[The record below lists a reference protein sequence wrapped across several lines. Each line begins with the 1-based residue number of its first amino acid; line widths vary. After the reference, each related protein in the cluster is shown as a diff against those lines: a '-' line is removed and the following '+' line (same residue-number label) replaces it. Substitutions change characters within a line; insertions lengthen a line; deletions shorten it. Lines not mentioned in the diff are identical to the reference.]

1 MSSKVDNI
9 IKRKIYWSGV
19 VLLFGTL
26 LLNSCYKDVVVPTP
40 EPSVTGEVSFSEDI
54 QSIFEASCNSPGCH
68 NNGGV
73 VPNLTTG
80 ASYGALINGGYI
92 DTQNPSS
99 SGLYQ
104 WMVGNGDVDMPPSG
118 PIASANATVLAWI
131 QQGALDN

>member
-1 MSSKVDNI
+1 M
-9 IKRKIYWSGV
+9 G
-19 VLLFGTL
+19 GAL
-26 LLNSCYKDVVVPTP
+26 LLLTSILNGCYNDVIVPTP
-40 EPSVTGEVSFSEDI
+40 APPVTGEVSFSKDI
-54 QSIFEASCNSPGCH
+54 QFIFDASCNSPGCH

-73 VPNLTTG
+73 APILSAG
-80 ASYGALINGGYI
+80 AAYGALINGGYI

-104 WMVGNGDVDMPPSG
+104 WMIGNEDVDMPPSG